1 MTSRSQLLPMP
12 ETQSTS
18 ASAAKPLERNCSV
31 GRTVNIIGDGWSF
44 MILRE
49 GYFGVRRFKHFQSML
64 GLPRGTLSA
73 RLSALTEQGLLRKV
87 QYSAHPPRSEYRLT
101 MMGFDL
107 YPVMLSLL
115 AFGDKWLAGL
125 LPPPLRMFHI
135 TCGNECHPFVACS
148 ACGEE
153 ILARRLKYRDGP
165 GSGWAPMSIPKK
177 SRRSVDPTV
186 LERRRPSSVARA
198 LQVIG
203 DRWSFM
209 VVREAFFGVR
219 RFDDWQA
226 RLGIA
231 PNILAD
237 RLKRFV
243 NVGIFNRVRYQTLPD
258 RFEYRLTDMGRDLI
272 GPFAAMMRWGDQW
285 LSDNTPPLLHTH
297 LDCGRDFN
305 PKVVCD
311 HCREPITA
319 AAMRYQMAYPEPEL
333 D

>member
-1 MTSRSQLLPMP
+1 MIGQQQNPLPHSQVSRIK
-12 ETQSTS
+12 
-18 ASAAKPLERNCSV
+18 AAKPLERNCSV

-87 QYSAHPPRSEYRLT
+87 QYSERPPRSEYRLT

-107 YPVMLSLL
+107 YSVMLSLL
-115 AFGDKWLAGL
+115 AFGDKWLAGGE
-125 LPPPLRMFHI
+125 PPPLKMFHI
-135 TCGNECHPFVACS
+135 ACYSECHPFVACS

-153 ILARRLKYRDGP
+153 IRATRLKYRDGP
-165 GSGWAPMSIPKK
+165 GAGWAPMAIPKK

-231 PNILAD
+231 PNILSD

-243 NVGIFNRVRYQTLPD
+243 NFGIFDRIRYQTQPE

-272 GPFAAMMRWGDQW
+272 GPFAAMLRWGDQW
-285 LSDNTPPLLHTH
+285 LSGNNPPLIHTH
-297 LDCGRDFN
+297 LDCGHDFT

-319 AAMRYQMAYPEPEL
+319 AAMRYEMAYPEPALE
-333 D
+333 